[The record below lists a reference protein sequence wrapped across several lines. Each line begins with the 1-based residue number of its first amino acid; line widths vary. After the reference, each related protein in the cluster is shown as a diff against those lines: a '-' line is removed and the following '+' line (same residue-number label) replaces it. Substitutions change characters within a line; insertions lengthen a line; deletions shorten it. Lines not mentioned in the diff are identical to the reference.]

1 MKQFAWDPEKN
12 KLIIKT
18 RGISFEQV
26 VFSIQNGKLL
36 TILRHPNVKKFGN
49 QRLFVVNIDGYA
61 YVVPFIEN
69 EKTVFLKTVF
79 PSRKLTKELLR

>member
-12 KLIIKT
+12 KLLIKT

-36 TILRHPNVKKFGN
+36 TILRHPNVKKYGN